1 MDEKSSPGPCLEGP
15 SSPSLTLPEC
25 CCIQRAPS
33 CLAAALKPSVLEES
47 VWVYAMLFKNW
58 STVGKKQL
66 CVWNSFKCPLHHPVQ
81 SKRSFSVL
89 SSSLYIA
96 SCLITSSRIMINIKI
111 ESTKS
116 DRLVNGCRFCA
127 KKYFYECMHFLRSNA
142 LFIKNLSLLLLA
154 LYSVSALLL
163 CATVQWVSKL
173 LSSKPLEQEL
183 YGKASKSQVLTH
195 ECLPDFWSDFQIKNP
210 KNPLLRKKS
219 QQYHEYQKHHLVRL
233 SS

>member
-1 MDEKSSPGPCLEGP
+1 MDEKSSAGPCLEGP

-47 VWVYAMLFKNW
+47 VWFYAMLFKDW

-116 DRLVNGCRFCA
+116 DRLVNGCHSCA
-127 KKYFYECMHFLRSNA
+127 KNIFMNVCTFYNQMH
-142 LFIKNLSLLLLA
+142 SLLR
-154 LYSVSALLL
+154 L
-163 CATVQWVSKL
+163 CHYCYWHYILWVL
-173 LSSKPLEQEL
+173 CYYVLQF
-183 YGKASKSQVLTH
+183 GGSQN
-195 ECLPDFWSDFQIKNP
+195 C
-210 KNPLLRKKS
+210 
-219 QQYHEYQKHHLVRL
+219 
-233 SS
+233 